1 MSQNQSHNT
10 SPAKPAPPVDRVV
23 YLNGSIVPRSA
34 ATLDIEDRAA
44 LFADGVYEV
53 IRYYQ
58 GKPFALDLHV
68 NRLAHSLAAIDIPAG
83 DIPQQLARASA
94 QLIALNQ
101 TPDAKLY
108 WQVSRGVAPR
118 DHAFDPNLKPTVLA
132 IAYPLSLLNPSSP
145 PALVRTI
152 LHPDQRWS
160 ECWIK
165 SLMLLPNTL
174 ARQRARAAGA
184 SEAIFHR
191 DNTITE
197 GAATNVFVVR
207 KGEVWTHPA
216 DHWVLPGVTRAVVIE
231 LANELGL
238 TVHPWPVNTEQ
249 LLAADEV
256 FLTGTTTHISAVT
269 HIDSAAIAGGGV
281 GPVTMQ
287 LHEAL
292 MARVKRECL

>member
-1 MSQNQSHNT
+1 MSQNQPQNT
-10 SPAKPAPPVDRVV
+10 SNAERVV
-23 YLNGSIVPRSA
+23 YLNSSILPRSA

-83 DIPQQLARASA
+83 DIPQQLARASE
-94 QLIALNQ
+94 QLLTINQ

-108 WQVSRGVAPR
+108 WQVSRGSAPR
-118 DHAFDPNLKPTVLA
+118 DHAFDPNLRPTVLA
-132 IAYPLSLLNPSSP
+132 IAYPLLPLNPSSP
-145 PALVRTI
+145 PAVVRTI

-207 KGEVWTHPA
+207 KGELWTHPA

-231 LANELGL
+231 LATELGL

-256 FLTGTTTHISAVT
+256 FLTGTTTHISAVS
-269 HIDSAAIAGGGV
+269 HIDGALIGDGSI

>member
-1 MSQNQSHNT
+1 MSHHQSHDP
-10 SPAKPAPPVDRVV
+10 SPKERVV
-23 YLNGSIVPRSA
+23 YLQGSIVPRSA

-58 GKPFALDLHV
+58 GKPFALELHLR
-68 NRLAHSLAAIDIPAG
+68 RLEKSLAAIDIPVG
-83 DIPQQLARASA
+83 DIPQQLALASE
-94 QLIALNQ
+94 QLIAINQ

-108 WQVSRGVAPR
+108 WQVSRGSAPR
-118 DHAFDPNLKPTVLA
+118 DHAFDPNLSPTVLA
-132 IAYPLSLLNPSSP
+132 IAYPLSPLNPASG

-160 ECWIK
+160 QCWIK

-191 DNTITE
+191 DNRITE

-207 KGEVWTHPA
+207 KGELWTHRA
-216 DHWVLPGVTRAVVIE
+216 DQWVLPGVTRAVVIE
-231 LANELGL
+231 LATELGL
-238 TVHPWPVNTEQ
+238 TVHPWPVNAEQ
-249 LLAADEV
+249 LLGADEV
-256 FLTGTTTHISAVT
+256 FLTGTTTHISVVT
-269 HIDSAAIAGGGV
+269 HVDASVIGSGNV
-281 GPVTMQ
+281 GPVTMK

-292 MARVKRECL
+292 MRRVTRECL